1 MTIRPVTI
9 TGEPVLHRPTRPVT
23 VIDDDLLALIEDM
36 YQTMDAAHGV
46 GLAAPQIGVD
56 LRLFTYD
63 FDNGD
68 DAANRGVII
77 NPRLVLGRISQADPD
92 PEEEAEGC
100 LSVPGLSYPLKR
112 AEWVRVTG
120 QDETGAALD
129 FEATGWF
136 ARVMQHETQHL
147 DGQLYVD
154 HLNRKWAAKAKK
166 AIRREGWGVPG
177 LAWMPGED
185 EDPFGH

>member
-9 TGEPVLHRPTRPVT
+9 TGEPVLHRPTRPVA
-23 VIDDDLLALIEDM
+23 VIDEEIRTLIADM
-36 YQTMDAAHGV
+36 FDTMDAAHGV
-46 GLAAPQIGVD
+46 GLAATQVGID

-63 FDNGD
+63 FPND
-68 DAANRGVII
+68 DAPDRGVII
-77 NPRLVLGRISQADPD
+77 NPRLVLGRISQEAPDPD
-92 PEEEAEGC
+92 AESEGC

-112 AEWVRVTG
+112 AQWVRVIG
-120 QDETGAALD
+120 QDEQGAPVD
-129 FEATGWF
+129 FEAHGWF
-136 ARVMQHETQHL
+136 ARVMQHEIQHL

-154 HLNRKWAAKAKK
+154 HLNRTWATKARK

-177 LAWMPGED
+177 LTWMPGVD